1 MLRGMSVRRVVS
13 VLSVC
18 LVASVTVVVAQPKK
32 NDPKAPVAPAKDAA
46 PPAGSAAGS
55 GSGAAEGSAVEMVED
70 PPADMDGIN
79 ENPDAPKTGD
89 GSDAPLVVV
98 PDKKKTVGYPMEEA
112 LRPITLPAN
121 MSEISLGIAA
131 PLDPFVPT
139 AVLRARYGITRQ
151 VQLGLTY
158 VVASVYDDPGTM
170 GTMKSTIHPGKAVG
184 LDVTILAQDW
194 IGVRVGVPVYI
205 DPVAIGLQLGAP
217 MRFRFLDGKLALG
230 GLDDL
235 LSIKLY
241 RFAPSLTTEVINA
254 SAAAKFDSNSIQSKG
269 AFRVSAYAVYQQSPQ
284 LALIVRG
291 GVNLEDF
298 SGTRSDSGGGST
310 TFIRAGIQYSA
321 KKFLDVGFSIGWED
335 LSQLGAFAPNAYL
348 QFRI

>member
-1 MLRGMSVRRVVS
+1 MLRRMSVRRLVS

-18 LVASVTVVVAQPKK
+18 LVASATVVVAQPKK

-46 PPAGSAAGS
+46 PAAGSGSGS

-70 PPADMDGIN
+70 PPADMDGVD
-79 ENPDAPKTGD
+79 ENPDAPNTGSGTNGPVVAIPEKLKT
-89 GSDAPLVVV
+89 A
-98 PDKKKTVGYPMEEA
+98 GYPMEES

-121 MSEISLGIAA
+121 MSEISLGIHA
-131 PLDPFVPT
+131 PVDPFVPT

-170 GTMKSTIHPGKAVG
+170 GTSKSTVHPGKAVG
-184 LDVTILAQDW
+184 LDVTVLAQDW

-205 DPVAIGLQLGAP
+205 DPVAVALQLGAP
-217 MRFRFLDGKLALG
+217 MKFRFLDGKLALG

-235 LSIKLY
+235 LTIKLY
-241 RFAPSLTTEVINA
+241 RFAPSLTSEVINA
-254 SAAAKFDSNSIQSKG
+254 LSAANFDSNSIQSKG
-269 AFRVSAYAVYQQSPQ
+269 AFRVSLYAVYQQSPK
-284 LALIVRG
+284 LALIARG
-291 GVNLEDF
+291 GINLEDF
-298 SGTRSDSGGGST
+298 SGTRSAADGGST
-310 TFIRAGIQYSA
+310 AFIRAGIQYSA

-335 LSQLGAFAPNAYL
+335 LSQLGAFAPAGYL
-348 QFRI
+348 QIRI